1 VRYIYINMTG
11 EEIIDVHRRDSS
23 GSKAHDSLH
32 ENIGKK
38 GEVGRGAATLG
49 GEQTQVS
56 ETPTFWM
63 WILTF
68 ASGISGVFKLLFSSS
83 CPTCY

>member
-1 VRYIYINMTG
+1 MAG
-11 EEIIDVHRRDSS
+11 EEAIGLDRRDSS
-23 GSKAHDSLH
+23 ASKAHDSLH

-38 GEVGRGAATLG
+38 DELGGDATALG

-56 ETPTFWM
+56 ETPTMWM

-68 ASGISGVFKLLFSSS
+68 ASGISGVFKLLSSS
-83 CPTCY
+83 PWPTC